1 MLRATVQ
8 QKAAG
13 ILFSCFLTS
22 LIWKIVIK
30 RMILII
36 DDSPSDIELTK
47 IALEATGREISI
59 HSATDGK
66 SALAMLRKGSWLP
79 YLVLLDLKMQGMGGL
94 EVLREMRVDHHL
106 KDLPVI
112 VVTSSSLESDR
123 ADLISA
129 GADGYILKHMS
140 LERFSQDLESVLHRW
155 LPNYA

>member
-1 MLRATVQ
+1 MIRETVQ
-8 QKAAG
+8 QKSSWNSVFMLL
-13 ILFSCFLTS
+13 IS

-30 RMILII
+30 RMIFII

-66 SALAMLRKGSWLP
+66 SALAMLRKGSRLP
-79 YLVLLDLKMQGMGGL
+79 FLVLLDLKMQGMGGL

-106 KDLPVI
+106 KDLPRCSGNVFI
-112 VVTSSSLESDR
+112 PRIGQDRRDQCRRQRLYPEASLF
-123 ADLISA
+123 
-129 GADGYILKHMS
+129 GAIQQG
-140 LERFSQDLESVLHRW
+140 LESVLHRW